1 MLRTLEQNKRL
12 WSLSNSLH
20 LDAEGLKEYVLKYS
34 HNRTASSKALT
45 IPECQALINELDALK
60 KSLTNAPISNNDA
73 SQRMRRKIMS
83 ICHEMNWTEAG
94 KLDWKRI
101 NGFMLNSSY
110 LKKAINAYTSQELP
124 KLVSQF
130 EQLLKSHYA
139 KG

>member
-12 WSLSNSLH
+12 WSLCNSLK
-20 LDAEGLKEYVLKYS
+20 LDAETLQELVFGYS
-34 HNRTASSKALT
+34 AGRTKSSKAMT
-45 IPECQALINELDALK
+45 MVECQALINHLDVIK
-60 KSLTNAPISNNDA
+60 KDKYSAPVNNNDA

-83 ICHEMNWTEAG
+83 ICHEMNWTADG

-110 LKKAINAYTSQELP
+110 LKKAINAYSEQELP

-130 EQLLKSHYA
+130 EQLLKSYYA
-139 KG
+139 KR

>member
-12 WSLSNSLH
+12 WSLFNNLK
-20 LDAEGLKEYVLKYS
+20 LDAETIQDLVFSYS
-34 HNRTASSKALT
+34 AGRTKSSKALT
-45 IPECQALINELDALK
+45 MVECQSLINHLDVIK
-60 KSLTNAPISNNDA
+60 KERFSAPVSNNDA

-83 ICHEMNWTEAG
+83 ICHEMNWTDNG

-101 NGFMLNSSY
+101 NGFMFNSSY
-110 LKKAINAYTSQELP
+110 LKKTINSYTEQELP